1 MRISYFDFLRCIA
14 IIMVVFIHCFGFCYT
29 YPDVTLPVI
38 FVRNLMNVAVPLFL
52 AISGCFLASKQ
63 MEDGGYVRF
72 LKKQIPRVY
81 IPVLFCSLYY
91 VCRDL
96 TYGFSLNPFIK
107 LFSCYYTIYYFIAV
121 IIQCYL
127 LLWFLK
133 KHTSLISL
141 VILSVAGFIWWGLNS
156 YLFVI
161 HMGKNLP
168 FIIYAGNF
176 IPWGVFF
183 VEGLYF
189 GLNKNHGKPIMIG
202 AVVLATLLFL
212 VLSIIESIFIMD
224 QTLTPQG
231 LGQKASIFGFNAFFC
246 ILALRNETQNFFLRF
261 ERCKIYQLLCV
272 MGRYSFGIYLI
283 HFFVLSSLAHFK
295 GYIASPAIKWILG
308 SIVVL
313 FISFAL
319 LAICKKISP
328 KITRILLGV

>member
-29 YPDVTLPVI
+29 YPDVSLPVI

-161 HMGKNLP
+161 QMGKNLP

-212 VLSIIESIFIMD
+212 VLSIIESVFIMD

-261 ERCKIYQLLCV
+261 ERSKIYQLLCV

-308 SIVVL
+308 SLVVL